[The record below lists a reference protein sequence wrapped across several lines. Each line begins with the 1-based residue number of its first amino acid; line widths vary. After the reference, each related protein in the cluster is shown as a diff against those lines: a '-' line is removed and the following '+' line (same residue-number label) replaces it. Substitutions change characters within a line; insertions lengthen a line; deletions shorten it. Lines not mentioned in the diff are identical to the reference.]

1 MTSAARPMPPRP
13 MRPPPRRSSTC
24 DVSIRAPRR
33 KRMGRDLPG
42 RRRFMHTEPMRTRLE
57 LLLLAALGPGPRPAH
72 RLAAEVRRRGAD
84 ASTDAV
90 FDTLH
95 RLDCERLVA
104 RRRGVYEL
112 TRRGRARLNRE
123 RSAWLALARTVAAAS
138 AP

>member
-1 MTSAARPMPPRP
+1 
-13 MRPPPRRSSTC
+13 
-24 DVSIRAPRR
+24 
-33 KRMGRDLPG
+33 
-42 RRRFMHTEPMRTRLE
+42 MHTGSMRTRLE

-72 RLAAEVRRRGAD
+72 RLAAEVRRRGAE

-123 RSAWLALARTVAAAS
+123 RSAWLALARTVVAAY